1 MVVVTDLR
9 QCIDFLK
16 GKWTPP
22 EVAPA
27 KSRTVEPA
35 EDIAQVRGQSAAKRA
50 LEIAAAG
57 GHNLLMLGPPGS
69 GKTMLARTLPGI
81 LPPMT
86 PDESLEVTRIYSIA
100 GLLGPSSGAI
110 TQRPFRMP
118 HHHISMSGIIGGGTG
133 LARPGEASL
142 AHLSGLLFMLGVD
155 VE

>member
-1 MVVVTDLR
+1 MAVTDLH
-9 QCIDFLK
+9 QCIDFFK

-22 EVAPA
+22 EL
-27 KSRTVEPA
+27 SRTWESKPIGG
-35 EDIAQVRGQSAAKRA
+35 EDIVDVRGQTMAKRA
-50 LEIAAAG
+50 MEIAVAG

-86 PDESLEVTRIYSIA
+86 LDESLEATRIYSVA

-118 HHHISMSGIIGGGTG
+118 HHHISMSGLIGGGVG